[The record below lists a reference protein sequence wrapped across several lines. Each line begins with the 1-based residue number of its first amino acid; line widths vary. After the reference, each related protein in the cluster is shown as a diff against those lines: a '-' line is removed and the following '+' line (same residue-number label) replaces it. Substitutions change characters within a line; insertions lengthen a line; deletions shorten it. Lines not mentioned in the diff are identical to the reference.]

1 MVQLKYDTDIDLANL
16 NTSHALMADM
26 VGGNKRV
33 LDVGCA
39 TGYMARALAD
49 RGCVVSGLE
58 QDALAAEEAA
68 PHLDRLVV
76 ANLETTDLVE
86 AFGAGGYDIVLFG
99 DVLEHL
105 ADPLAVLRKAR
116 PLLAPKGS
124 VIASIPNVAHGSVRL
139 ALLRG
144 RFDYQPLGLLDE
156 THLRFFTRNSVER
169 MFRDA
174 GLVVVET
181 RRTTTGLF
189 ESHVPLDESDY
200 PPELIE
206 TVLQDPE
213 ALTYQF
219 VVRGVDDDAD
229 AAVNELH
236 AREQEQR
243 VRLRETDARLK
254 RAEEER
260 DDAVARNA
268 ALCSQVLALEEQLG
282 SLSTELRAA
291 DQEVDR
297 IMQSRLI
304 RYTGP
309 LRDVYSAMRRMRSR

>member
-1 MVQLKYDTDIDLANL
+1 MVQLKYDTEIDLGNM

-33 LDVGCA
+33 LDVGCS
-39 TGYMARALAD
+39 TGYIARALVD

-58 QDALAAEEAA
+58 QDPVAAAEAE
-68 PHLDRLVV
+68 PYLDQLVV
-76 ANLETTDLVE
+76 ADLETTDLGE
-86 AFGAGGYDIVLFG
+86 AFGAGKYDVVLFG

-105 ADPLAVLRKAR
+105 RDPLAVLRKAR
-116 PLLAPKGS
+116 PLLAPRGS

-156 THLRFFTRNSVER
+156 THLRFFTRRSLEA

-174 GLVVVET
+174 GLVAVEI

-189 ESHVPLDESDY
+189 EGHVPLDESEY
-200 PPELIE
+200 PPELVE
-206 TVLQDPE
+206 TVLEDPE

-229 AAVNELH
+229 MALRALQ
-236 AREQEQR
+236 AREQAQREQILDIER
-243 VRLRETDARLK
+243 RLAATEQDRDAAMA
-254 RAEEER
+254 RAEEL
-260 DDAVARNA
+260 D
-268 ALCSQVLALEEQLG
+268 SQVRSLEERVAP
-282 SLSTELRAA
+282 LSGDLESARHELSQVMETR
-291 DQEVDR
+291 V
-297 IMQSRLI
+297 I
-304 RYTGP
+304 RYTRP
-309 LRDVYSAMRRMRSR
+309 LRDAYSSLRQTRSR